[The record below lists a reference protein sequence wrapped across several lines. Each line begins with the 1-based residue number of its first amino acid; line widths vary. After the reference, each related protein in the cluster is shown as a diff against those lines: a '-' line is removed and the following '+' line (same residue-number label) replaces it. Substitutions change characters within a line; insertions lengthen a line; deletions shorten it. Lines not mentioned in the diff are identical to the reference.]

1 MGTKQGLG
9 VERMRR
15 YVDRLRA
22 SDITDL
28 LESAWFRDKNR
39 RWLAAPAQDI
49 DDRVVRF
56 MSAYG
61 LTLLRLALG
70 LVFIWFGVLKIVGQS
85 PVGDLVADTVYWLP
99 ADPFV
104 RFLGVW
110 EVAIGVG
117 LLLGIALRLVLLL
130 FFLQMAGTFLV
141 LVILPDQAFDGR
153 NPLLLTVLGEFV
165 IKNLVLIAT
174 GLVLGS
180 TVRNRQPS
188 TGGHPTHGAN
198 EPRAENGRAEKT
210 IQEVT

>member
-1 MGTKQGLG
+1 MIRSVTEECSRKG
-9 VERMRR
+9 VGDFAVTQL
-15 YVDRLRA
+15 VDGYWNKA
-22 SDITDL
+22 DGSDIEIDL
-28 LESAWFRDKNR
+28 VAWNT
-39 RWLAAPAQDI
+39 

-56 MSAYG
+56 MSAHG

-70 LVFIWFGVLKIVGQS
+70 LVFLWFGALKIVGQS

-104 RFLGVW
+104 RFLGAW
-110 EVAIGVG
+110 EVTIGAG

-141 LVILPDQAFDGR
+141 LVILPEEAFDGR

-180 TVRNRQPS
+180 TVRNRQAS
-188 TGGHPTHGAN
+188 TGERPTQGQTNRKH
-198 EPRAENGRAEKT
+198 ENDTVEKT
-210 IQEVT
+210 IQEVQ

>member
-1 MGTKQGLG
+1 MGTKRGLG
-9 VERMRR
+9 VGRMHG
-15 YVDRLRA
+15 YVGRLWA
-22 SDITDL
+22 HDITDL
-28 LESAWFRDKNR
+28 LESGWLQGKKTR
-39 RWLAAPAQDI
+39 RLAALAQDV

-70 LVFIWFGVLKIVGQS
+70 LVFIWFGALKIVGQS

-141 LVILPDQAFDGR
+141 LVILPEQAFDDR

-165 IKNLVLIAT
+165 IKNLVIIAT

-180 TVRNRQPS
+180 TVRNRLAS
-188 TGGHPTHGAN
+188 TGNRSTHGPT
-198 EPRAENGRAEKT
+198 ELRAENGTAKTT